1 MTIEFKATY
10 ASVAESVAGAVL
22 VVGIDATDVDS
33 TARLLRGDG
42 HTVVVANSFE
52 KARALLASNQPD
64 LLITDIQLGAYNG
77 LQLVW
82 QRHFEQPGRPSIVT
96 SSYPDPVLEA
106 EARRLGCPYLVR
118 PFHDHELLT
127 VVGFHSGLIPARDS
141 DADADN
147 RLWLRMRVG
156 PDLTVDMEPGLAT
169 MVDVSYGG
177 CRLRFLDGAD
187 MSIASTI
194 QVPIPTLDRV
204 IEGTPVWKESGQP
217 GQGDTYGVAV
227 GGPLEAQRAW
237 RQFVD
242 AISAA

>member
-1 MTIEFKATY
+1 M
-10 ASVAESVAGAVL
+10 AGAVVL
-22 VVGIDATDVDS
+22 VVGIGATDVDS

-118 PFHDHELLT
+118 PFDDHELLT
-127 VVGFHSGLIPARDS
+127 AVEFHSGLIPARDS
-141 DADADN
+141 DN
-147 RLWLRMRVG
+147 RLWLRTRVG

>member
-1 MTIEFKATY
+1 M
-10 ASVAESVAGAVL
+10 AESVAAVVVL
-22 VVGIDATDVDS
+22 VVGSDATDVDS
-33 TARLLRGDG
+33 TERLLRGDG
-42 HTVVVANSFE
+42 HTVVVATSFE
-52 KARALLASNQPD
+52 KARAILASNQPD

-127 VVGFHSGLIPARDS
+127 AVAFHSGLTRERDS
-141 DADADN
+141 DAETDADTDN
-147 RLWLRMRVG
+147 RLWSRTRVG
-156 PDLTVDMEPGLAT
+156 PDLTVAMEPGLAT
-169 MVDVSYGG
+169 VVDVSYGG
-177 CRLRFLDGAD
+177 CRLRFMHGAD
-187 MSIASTI
+187 ISIAGTI
-194 QVPIPTLDRV
+194 HVPIPTLDRV
-204 IEGTPVWKESGQP
+204 IEGTPVWKESGKP

-242 AISAA
+242 AVTAA